1 MKMLQFASKHKPKIK
16 GSVANQTLTGV
27 AARSEVSVA
36 AATFVG
42 PDAHFV
48 FLAGEVPLAESCCGE
63 GERATLAVAQG
74 DAWRVSVS
82 ARYVRVRHSFPS
94 CAHPPQHANPGDL
107 RGSVGGKEGI
117 KSYGLEGGRAVRG
130 GRPAIQ

>member
-1 MKMLQFASKHKPKIK
+1 M
-16 GSVANQTLTGV
+16 ANETLTGV

-63 GERATLAVAQG
+63 GERATLVVARG

-82 ARYVRVRHSFPS
+82 ARVRTCQAFIPERCPS
-94 CAHPPQHANPGDL
+94 AAAHQCRRSEREFGGERGDKRL
-107 RGSVGGKEGI
+107 
-117 KSYGLEGGRAVRG
+117 
-130 GRPAIQ
+130 

>member
-1 MKMLQFASKHKPKIK
+1 MLQFASNHKPKIK

-27 AARSEVSVA
+27 AASSEVSVA

-42 PDAHFV
+42 PDTHFV

-63 GERATLAVAQG
+63 GERATLVVAQG

-82 ARYVRVRHSFPS
+82 ARVRTCQAFIPKLCPS
-94 CAHPPQHANPGDL
+94 AAAHQS
-107 RGSVGGKEGI
+107 RRSERECGGKEGI
-117 KSYGLEGGRAVRG
+117 KSYELEDGRAVRG